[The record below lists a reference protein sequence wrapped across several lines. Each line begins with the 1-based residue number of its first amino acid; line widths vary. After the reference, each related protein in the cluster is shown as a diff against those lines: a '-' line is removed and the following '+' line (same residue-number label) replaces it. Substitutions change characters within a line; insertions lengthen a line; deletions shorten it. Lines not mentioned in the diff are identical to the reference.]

1 MKNIKHDEHKVP
13 LNPILLKSFVESER
27 ERERERARAIERED
41 KKKMV
46 GEDDDSTLEIGTD
59 ERNKR
64 REFER
69 SLDVYRIE
77 RVSRGK

>member
-1 MKNIKHDEHKVP
+1 
-13 LNPILLKSFVESER
+13 
-27 ERERERARAIERED
+27 
-41 KKKMV
+41 MV

-64 REFER
+64 RGFER